1 MADKRPALKFTKMH
15 ALGNDFV
22 VFDAITQEVE
32 ITAERAK
39 RIADRNT
46 GIGCDQI
53 LIVEPPSNP
62 DVDFKYRI
70 FNQDGSEVSQCGNGA
85 RCFAKY
91 VRDRRLTTKKV
102 ISVETDAGILE
113 LRADSNQNYSVAM
126 GVPNF
131 TASDIPYAGAEADKE
146 LLSTNSLNSESTAQE
161 FFTLSIGNP
170 HAVLL
175 VNSVDTAEVEKLGKL
190 FQSHPHF
197 PESVNVGF
205 MQIVSRSEIKLRV
218 YERGSGETLACG
230 SGACAAVI
238 AGINNNLLDSSV
250 TVNLPLGRLTI
261 EWSGRGQ
268 QVILSGP
275 ATTVFHGQIRLR

>member
-1 MADKRPALKFTKMH
+1 MH

-22 VFDAITQEVE
+22 VIDAITQEVE
-32 ITAERAK
+32 ITPQRAK
-39 RIADRNT
+39 TIADRNT

-91 VRDRRLTTKKV
+91 VIDRKLTGKSTIK
-102 ISVETDAGILE
+102 VETRAGIME
-113 LRADSNQNYSVAM
+113 LMVENNHNYSVAM
-126 GVPNF
+126 GIPNF
-131 TASDIPYAGAEADKE
+131 VAADIPYTGPDSKVQNIEVVDG
-146 LLSTNSLNSESTAQE
+146 ESFE

-175 VNSVDTAEVEKLGKL
+175 VDSVDTAEVERIGKI
-190 FQSHPHF
+190 FQASKHF

-205 MQIVSRSEIKLRV
+205 MEIRSTSEIRLRV
-218 YERGSGETLACG
+218 FERGVGETLACG
-230 SGACAAVI
+230 SGACAAVA
-238 AGINNNLLDSSV
+238 AGINNHLLDNSV
-250 TVNLPLGRLTI
+250 TVNLPLGKLEIQWPGLGEQVMLT
-261 EWSGRGQ
+261 
-268 QVILSGP
+268 GP
-275 ATTVFHGQIRLR
+275 ATTVFNGNIRLR